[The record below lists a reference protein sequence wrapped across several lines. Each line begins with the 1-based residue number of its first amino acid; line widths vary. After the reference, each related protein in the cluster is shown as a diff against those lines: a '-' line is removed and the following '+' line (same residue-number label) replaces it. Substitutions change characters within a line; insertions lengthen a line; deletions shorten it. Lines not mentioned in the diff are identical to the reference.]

1 MSATMNRRMAFRAL
15 GVGTATVALG
25 CAVAPAAQ
33 AQQMAHPQK
42 AMTADQQLKLILRR
56 LEQVPARLKYAKP
69 GSSNRVNSGI
79 ESALGNLTTVQG
91 TDAGRQIASAKAAVR
106 KSDGRAHAALSPVG
120 VIACVVSIAK
130 FVIQLGI
137 AIYKLIKALV
147 NAFKQWKTFKNIV
160 KAVISGEARKK
171 LVLKLKPYS
180 RPFWALKTSSKS
192 VHSLHTVR
200 LCACL
205 ES

>member
-1 MSATMNRRMAFRAL
+1 MSATMNRRTAFRAL
-15 GVGTATVALG
+15 GVGTATIALG
-25 CAVAPAAQ
+25 CAAAPAAQ

-106 KSDGRAHAALSPVG
+106 KSDGRAHVALSPVG

-160 KAVISGEARKK
+160 KAVISGETRKK
-171 LVLKLKPYS
+171 LGTETETVLKAILGIEDVLK
-180 RPFWALKTSSKS
+180 K
-192 VHSLHTVR
+192 
-200 LCACL
+200 CA
-205 ES
+205 

>member
-1 MSATMNRRMAFRAL
+1 MNRRTAFRAL
-15 GVGTATVALG
+15 GVGTATIALG
-25 CAVAPAAQ
+25 CVAAPAAQ

-69 GSSNRVNSGI
+69 GSSNGI

-171 LVLKLKPYS
+171 LGTETETVLKAILGIEDVLK
-180 RPFWALKTSSKS
+180 K
-192 VHSLHTVR
+192 
-200 LCACL
+200 CA
-205 ES
+205 

>member
-1 MSATMNRRMAFRAL
+1 MNRRTAFRAL
-15 GVGTATVALG
+15 GVGTATIALG
-25 CAVAPAAQ
+25 CAAAPAAQ

-147 NAFKQWKTFKNIV
+147 NAFKQWKTFKNLV
-160 KAVISGEARKK
+160 KPARSW
-171 LVLKLKPYS
+171 VLKLKPYS

>member
-1 MSATMNRRMAFRAL
+1 MSATMNRRTAFRAL
-15 GVGTATVALG
+15 GVGTATIALG
-25 CAVAPAAQ
+25 CAAAPAAQ

-69 GSSNRVNSGI
+69 GSSNR
-79 ESALGNLTTVQG
+79 ALGNLTTVQG

-171 LVLKLKPYS
+171 LGTETETVLKAILGIEDVLK
-180 RPFWALKTSSKS
+180 K
-192 VHSLHTVR
+192 
-200 LCACL
+200 CA
-205 ES
+205 